1 MTCDLNLLHRYF
13 TSESMFLL
21 VLGFTLN
28 VHAVET
34 VELSYG
40 SFQVHYIEP
49 LEMEQAIEYC
59 SKLNGRLPRFNNP
72 DDYETLG
79 AFHLTH
85 NISRSWV
92 RNYFSELQTVP
103 LL

>member
-28 VHAVET
+28 VRAVET

-49 LEMEQAIEYC
+49 LEMEQAIEHC

-72 DDYETLG
+72 VDYERLG
-79 AFHLTH
+79 ALHLTY

-92 RNYFSELQTVP
+92 RRFYF
-103 LL
+103 